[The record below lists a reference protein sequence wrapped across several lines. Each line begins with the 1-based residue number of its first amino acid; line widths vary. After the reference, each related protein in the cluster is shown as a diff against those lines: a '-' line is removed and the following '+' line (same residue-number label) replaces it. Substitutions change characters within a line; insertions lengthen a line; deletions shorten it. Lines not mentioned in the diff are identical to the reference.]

1 MTYTYTV
8 YDPAT
13 GKDVELVK
21 DHEITAH
28 TAAKYPGFS
37 GDVPLSVDSDITVRI
52 ERGEI
57 VHLWNGVENR
67 PLAIYEPCCYGGL
80 DRVYRIKLTTF
91 LRSSRY
97 VIRG

>member
-1 MTYTYTV
+1 MAYTYTI

-13 GKDVELVK
+13 EKEIEIVK
-21 DHEITAH
+21 EQEITAH

-37 GDVPLSVDSDITVRI
+37 GDVPLSADSKITVHI

-57 VHLWNGVENR
+57 VHLWNGAENR
-67 PLAIYEPCCYGGL
+67 PLAIYEPCKYGGL